1 MLRELHQSLI
11 ELQASVV
18 QLASA
23 AEAGMRVDSL
33 ALTLPLD
40 MVVVL
45 RDGGCV
51 LLADLPRNSADSSWN
66 EAPSRLRLT
75 LDAVP
80 TAEAAP

>member
-1 MLRELHQSLI
+1 MLRELHQSLL

-18 QLASA
+18 PFASA
-23 AEAGMRVDSL
+23 AEAGVRVESI

-51 LLADLPRNSADSSWN
+51 LLADLPRNSADSSWH
-66 EAPSRLRLT
+66 EAPSRLQLT
-75 LDAVP
+75 LEAVP
-80 TAEAAP
+80 TEEAAP